1 MRLTPEQ
8 QAELRERGIVAN
20 EACDTCGKI
29 LGAVRYT
36 RRGELGEWCSET
48 CRDGS
53 AAVEGRQAR
62 RAGRP
67 RKYQS
72 EHQRKE
78 AKRVQAATR
87 QRAFRSR
94 LSVTQNTPAAA

>member
-8 QAELRERGIVAN
+8 QAEIRERGICAN

-36 RRGELGEWCSET
+36 RRGEPGEWCSRE
-48 CRDGS
+48 CRDGV
-53 AAVEGRQAR
+53 AAVHSREAR

-67 RKYQS
+67 KQ
-72 EHQRKE
+72 HDDAA
-78 AKRVQAATR
+78 AK
-87 QRAFRSR
+87 QRAYRSR
-94 LSVTQNTPAAA
+94 LRALRNTPVAA